1 MDNVKTGQFIASV
14 RKSRN
19 MTQKD
24 IAEKLHI
31 TSKAVSKWER
41 GLSFPSIDILQALA
55 RALDVTVMDLLAGE
69 IIQPK
74 DVVEKT
80 GEISVR
86 VLRKEKRLRKLLLT
100 VCAAGLI
107 VIALMLYIWGPAIF
121 QRGNPLPY
129 LMAAMK
135 ISDEQPYVQVDSRP
149 GVYISRRGSCPEL
162 FDDIET
168 DRKLNFIEQAGSA
181 YLFSNGV
188 SNLIVSS
195 EIYWGKY
202 TVWTVPQVTLR

>member
-14 RKSRN
+14 RKSR
-19 MTQKD
+19 K
-24 IAEKLHI
+24 
-31 TSKAVSKWER
+31 
-41 GLSFPSIDILQALA
+41 
-55 RALDVTVMDLLAGE
+55 
-69 IIQPK
+69 
-74 DVVEKT
+74 
-80 GEISVR
+80 ISVR
-86 VLRKEKRLRKLLLT
+86 VLRKEKRLRKSLLA

-107 VIALMLYIWGPAIF
+107 VLALMLYIWGPAIF
-121 QRGNPLPY
+121 QKRNPLPY

-162 FDDIET
+162 FADIEAG
-168 DRKLNFIEQAGSA
+168 RKLNFIEQAGSA

-188 SNLIVSS
+188 CDLIVSS